1 MVELPTIQEPPATE
15 PIATAGPVGNL
26 KQASGHPM
34 VREVWLRLGL
44 LATPPVAVVLAMLAG
59 MAVLPLTRRPLHPTE
74 MLWAALVVVAVGWL
88 AVLPMVIMVGRGAI
102 MLLRCAMVANMTR
115 LVGSALGAVI
125 VLVTAHPG
133 LHKIVLILWLAAFYF
148 VLLIAESFTSS
159 WVIKN
164 SSVRPVA
171 G

>member
-1 MVELPTIQEPPATE
+1 MVELPTIQEPIAAEPKAVAPA
-15 PIATAGPVGNL
+15 GNPVR
-26 KQASGHPM
+26 ASSRPM
-34 VREVWLRLGL
+34 VRELWLRLGL
-44 LATPPVAVVLAMLAG
+44 W
-59 MAVLPLTRRPLHPTE
+59 RRHRLRFCWRCWREWLFCRWPGGRCTSRKCYGRR
-74 MLWAALVVVAVGWL
+74 LVVVAVGWL

-148 VLLIAESFTSS
+148 ALLIAESFTSS

-164 SSVRPVA
+164 SSVRPVT

>member
-1 MVELPTIQEPPATE
+1 MVELPTIQEPIAAEPKAVAPA
-15 PIATAGPVGNL
+15 GNPVRV
-26 KQASGHPM
+26 SSRPM
-34 VREVWLRLGL
+34 VRELWLRLGL
-44 LATPPVAVVLAMLAG
+44 LATPPVAVLLAMLAG
-59 MAVLPLTRRPLHPTE
+59 MAVLPLARRPLHIPE

-164 SSVRPVA
+164 SSVRPVT